1 VSPPPRILTLA
12 AREPRLDPR
21 FRWVAGLCREVAHTD
36 FFAAVWPPL
45 EWPEREYDGRLYLE
59 RVDVTKF
66 ATTSMQAFGGAL
78 GSLITFGPT
87 ARDIERTSRLSAAD
101 GNGSWRARI
110 ERRVGVTGRLLASYG
125 QLRMAAN
132 ALFRRSKGLS
142 IPPAVVVCHD
152 LPTLPVGLALR
163 RVFGSRVVFDC
174 HDLWSDVNPVA
185 DDWERTL
192 ISRFERR
199 LVPCADRTVT
209 VSPPLARHLER
220 TYGVRDVVVSP
231 NAEPLVAGVEP
242 ASKRPTSLP
251 VRFVF
256 QGGAVPGRGL
266 DVVLETWRR
275 LDDERAVLYLR
286 CPESPYLADLRSRFS
301 DLLERG
307 RVVIVPA
314 VASTDL
320 VAAAASADVGVV
332 PYLADGLNH
341 QFACPNKLSQY
352 MQAGLAILGQ
362 RLDFV
367 AEVIERYRCG
377 IVYDARTPESLAAA
391 VTELVSDLSL
401 VDRFK
406 ENAFAAAHSEFNW
419 DVQSTA
425 YRELLTKLVGGGRRP

>member
-1 VSPPPRILTLA
+1 
-12 AREPRLDPR
+12 
-21 FRWVAGLCREVAHTD
+21 
-36 FFAAVWPPL
+36 
-45 EWPEREYDGRLYLE
+45 
-59 RVDVTKF
+59 
-66 ATTSMQAFGGAL
+66 
-78 GSLITFGPT
+78 
-87 ARDIERTSRLSAAD
+87 
-101 GNGSWRARI
+101 
-110 ERRVGVTGRLLASYG
+110 
-125 QLRMAAN
+125 
-132 ALFRRSKGLS
+132 
-142 IPPAVVVCHD
+142 VCHD

-163 RVFGSRVVFDC
+163 RVFGSYVVFDC

-199 LVPCADRTVT
+199 LIPSADRTVT
-209 VSPPLARHLER
+209 VSPPLAQHLER
-220 TYGVRDVVVSP
+220 AYGVRDVVVSP
-231 NAEPLVAGVEP
+231 NAEPLVTGVEP

-307 RVVIVPA
+307 RVV
-314 VASTDL
+314 VAPPVDSADL

-367 AEVIERYRCG
+367 AEVIDRYRCG
-377 IVYDARTPESLAAA
+377 IVYDARSPESLFAA
-391 VTELVSDLSL
+391 VTELVSDPSR

-406 ENAFAAAHSEFNW
+406 QNAFAAAHSEFNW
-419 DVQSTA
+419 DVQSTG
-425 YRELLTKLVGGGRRP
+425 YRELLTELVRGGPRA